1 MMGTRRPTALVTG
14 ASQGIGAA
22 IAAELAQR
30 GYDVAVSSTRA
41 EKLANTVSQIT
52 KAGGRAVPVL
62 LDVCSRASISQ
73 AMAEVVE
80 AFGQLD
86 VLVNNAGIP
95 LTKPAVDVTPEEWDQ
110 VLDTNLTGAFF
121 MSQEMARHLLAAGR
135 PGCIIN
141 IASTHGLVG
150 LPERSTYSIAKGAM
164 VHMARVLAVEWAANG
179 IRVNAVVPGRVDTPS
194 RAASLAKPGYR
205 DMALNRVPLRRFAT
219 TDEVAAAVCY
229 LASPEAAYV
238 TGQALVLDGGLTAQ

>member
-1 MMGTRRPTALVTG
+1 MSIRRPTAFVTG

-22 IAAELAQR
+22 IAVGLAQR
-30 GYDVAVSSTRA
+30 GYDVAASSTDPG
-41 EKLANTVSQIT
+41 KLSGVIDEVTNTG
-52 KAGGRAVPVL
+52 ARAVPVA
-62 LDVCSRASISQ
+62 LDVRSRPAIAT
-73 AMAEVVE
+73 AMAE
-80 AFGQLD
+80 AIKALGGLD
-86 VLVNNAGIP
+86 VLVNNAGVP
-95 LTKPAVDVTPEEWDQ
+95 LKKPAVDITPDEWDQ
-110 VLDTNLTGAFF
+110 ILDTNLTGAFF
-121 MSQEMARHLLAAGR
+121 MSQEMARHLIATGR
-135 PGCIIN
+135 PGSIIN

-150 LPERSTYSIAKGAM
+150 LPERAAYSIAKGAM

-194 RAASLAKPGYR
+194 RADSLAEPGYL

-238 TGQALVLDGGLTAQ
+238 TGQALVLDGGLTAH

>member
-1 MMGTRRPTALVTG
+1 MSAKRPTALVTG

-22 IAAELAQR
+22 IAARLAER
-30 GYDVAVSSTRA
+30 GYDVAVSSTNPD
-41 EKLANTVSQIT
+41 KLANTVSQVT
-52 KAGGRAVPVL
+52 KTGARAVPVA
-62 LDVCSRASISQ
+62 LDVCSRASIAR
-73 AMAEVVE
+73 AMAAVVE
-80 AFGQLD
+80 AFGQID

-95 LTKPAVDVTPEEWDQ
+95 LKKPAVDITPEEWDR

-121 MSQEMARHLLAAGR
+121 MSQEMARHLLATRR

-150 LPERSTYSIAKGAM
+150 LPERAAYSIAKGAL
-164 VHMARVLAVEWAANG
+164 VHMARVLAVEWAASG

-194 RAASLAKPGYR
+194 RAGSLAEPGYR

-219 TDEVAAAVCY
+219 SDEVAAAVCY

-238 TGQALVLDGGLTAQ
+238 TGQALVLDGGLTAH

>member
-1 MMGTRRPTALVTG
+1 MSARRPASFVTG
-14 ASQGIGAA
+14 ASQGIGAT
-22 IAAELAQR
+22 IAEALARR
-30 GYDVAVSSTRA
+30 GFDVAVSSTRA
-41 EKLANTVSQIT
+41 AKLSTVVSKVTQS
-52 KAGGRAVPVL
+52 GGRAVPIE
-62 LDVCSRASISQ
+62 LDVRSPSSIVAAMKQ
-73 AMAEVVE
+73 AVS
-80 AFGQLD
+80 AFGELD
-86 VLVNNAGIP
+86 VLVNNAGVP
-95 LTKPAVDVTPEEWDQ
+95 LKKPAVDITPGEWGE
-110 VLDTNLTGAFF
+110 VIDTNLTGAFF

-150 LPERSTYSIAKGAM
+150 LPERAAYSIAKGAM

-194 RAASLAKPGYR
+194 RAASLAEPGYR

-219 TDEVAAAVCY
+219 SDEVAAAVCY

>member
-1 MMGTRRPTALVTG
+1 MTG

-22 IAAELAQR
+22 IAVHLAQH
-30 GYDVAVSSTRA
+30 GHDLAVTSTRP
-41 EKLANTVSQIT
+41 EKLSDTVQQVT
-52 KAGGRAVPVL
+52 KAGGRAVPVA
-62 LDVCSRASISQ
+62 LDVCSRDSIAR
-73 AMAEVVE
+73 AMAQVVE

-86 VLVNNAGIP
+86 VLVNNAGVP
-95 LTKPAVDVTPEEWDQ
+95 LTKPAVDVTPEEWDR

-150 LPERSTYSIAKGAM
+150 LPERSAYSIAKGAM
-164 VHMARVLAVEWAANG
+164 VHMARALAVEWAANG

-194 RAASLAKPGYR
+194 RAASLARPGYL
-205 DMALNRVPLRRFAT
+205 DMALSRIPLRRFASSS
-219 TDEVAAAVCY
+219 EVAAAVCY